1 MNKLK
6 NISTPELIDE
16 LIRRNALYQID
27 CGIYRNWELR
37 RKYNLSDTKLPNV
50 YSVFVDKSVIDHIYK
65 WELKDD

>member
-37 RKYNLSDTKLPNV
+37 GKYNLSDLKLPHR
-50 YSVFVDKSVIDHIYK
+50 YSVFVGKTILKHMIE
-65 WELKDD
+65 WECEH